1 MTDFIE
7 HDFGGP
13 PFEGPPFEGLA
24 DPRDGRDACGVGFIT
39 RLDAQPGRDILTKTF
54 EALGNLAHRG
64 AIDAD
69 GKTGDGAG
77 ILTAIPHAYYVEQA
91 HRVGKVLPQDGTF
104 AVMMIFYPQ
113 DDAEA
118 NSCRQIIKDVLH
130 KYGILDLWSRVVPV
144 DESVLGEKAA
154 SVRPIIHQRFLE
166 KPIFVTVDEFEHLL
180 FLIRKEIETIV
191 ADHSHR
197 DFYIPSLSS
206 RTIVHKGLFVGNQ
219 ICDYYRDLKEDA
231 FISPFAL
238 FHQRYST
245 NTFPSW
251 ALAQPFR
258 MVAHNG
264 EINTIRANRNWMR
277 ARELADQPRLWLPSE
292 HALKH
297 FIVAGLSDSASF
309 DNALEAYVHGGRGI
323 LHSIIHMMPE
333 AWQQQPQIEPQLK
346 AFYEYHA
353 CLSEQWDGPAAMSFT
368 DGKVLGA
375 ILDRNGLRPAR
386 YKITS
391 DYLFVCSEMGCVSFA
406 TRDVVENGKLSPGKV
421 IGFNLQERRILKNG
435 DIKSHLA
442 ALQPYGNWVKKN
454 VHCVEETLAARDA
467 SIYEENSTLDNATT
481 ECLKRVFAYTLEDV
495 DLILHPMFQEGKEP
509 LGSMGDDTPLAVFS
523 VKPRLLYHYFRQ
535 LFAQVTNPPIDSIRE
550 KSVTSL
556 RMYLGRSGNIFN
568 ETPQHAL
575 QMRVRSPVVT
585 KTVFDTI
592 CHHPDFPSATLSAR
606 FKVEEGPEVLADVL
620 MSLGMAAEKAIDDG
634 KSLIILSDRYV
645 DSAHAPIP
653 MLLAV
658 SSVHHHLI
666 RVGKRLNISLLV
678 ETGEAR
684 EVHHMACL
692 IGFGASVIYPYLA
705 LKQAEDFG
713 GVSAIENYIKACETG
728 ILKIMSKMGISVLQ
742 SYHAAQLF
750 EAVGLSDA
758 LINYHFFGTPNKI
771 SGASLVDIAEDYL
784 SWHAK
789 AFSAEPNNVLDVGG
803 YYRFRRGNDFHAF
816 NPDTVRALH
825 KAVSDNDA
833 VAYATYRDLVNH
845 RPPTVLRDLLDIKK
859 GEKALAVAEV
869 ESIASVIE
877 RFCTPGISYG
887 AISKEV
893 HEDFAIAMNRLG
905 AKSDSGEG
913 GEDPTRFEIL
923 ENGDSKNSAIKQV
936 ASGRFGVTAYYLSR
950 ANELE
955 IKIAQG
961 AKPGEGGQLP
971 GHKVS
976 TDIARIRHSTPGV
989 TLISPPPHHDIYSIE
1004 DLSQLIY
1011 DLKQANPKAKVC
1023 VKLVAEDGVGT
1034 IAAGVVKAHAD
1045 VILISGYDGGTGA
1058 SSLSSIKHAGLPW
1071 ELGLAEAQQVLT
1083 RNGLRE
1089 RVILRVDGGFK
1100 TGLDVV
1106 KAALLGAE
1114 EFGFGTVALIAVGC
1128 VMVRQCHLNTCP
1140 VGVATQDPV
1149 LRAKYKG
1156 SPDRVISFFSFV
1168 AQEVRMTLAEM
1179 GFSKLTDIIGRTD
1192 LLEQIPGLREHVQP
1206 KLRKINLRRFLTGP
1220 PADYRG
1226 ARFHTRDRNDWD
1238 GETPFDHQ
1246 VIRDAQSILQ
1256 SGEGHLSLAYLVRN
1270 VHRSVGTQL
1279 SYEIVNRFG
1288 PGGLPQGQIT
1298 VSLLGTVGQSF
1309 GAFAMST
1316 LKLDLVGEANDYVGK
1331 GLSGAVVTIRPPE
1344 DSQFTPEDN
1353 IICGNTCLYGATSG
1367 SLFVNGRAGE
1377 RFAVR
1382 NSGALA
1388 VVEGV
1393 GDHGCEYMTGG
1404 FVLVLGEVGT
1414 NFGAGMTGGQA
1425 CVYDA
1430 RQTFR
1435 TCFNPLDVEIF
1446 SMDWQST
1453 EGQVFYDLLVKH
1465 KQMTNS
1471 PLAGRLLKNW
1481 QKEKKKFLSVV
1492 PKESLV
1498 KLESSQVVSKT

>member
-7 HDFGGP
+7 QN
-13 PFEGPPFEGLA
+13 FEGLA
-24 DPRDGRDACGVGFIT
+24 DPRDQRDACGVGFIAQ
-39 RLDAQPGRDILTKTF
+39 LDVKPSRDILSKTF

-64 AIDAD
+64 AVDAD

-91 HRVGKVLPQDGTF
+91 RRAGKVLPQDETF

-118 NSCRQIIKDVLH
+118 NSCRQIIKDVLY
-130 KYGILDLWSRVVPV
+130 KYNIVDLWTRVVPV
-144 DESVLGEKAA
+144 NESVLGEKAA
-154 SVRPIIHQRFLE
+154 SVRPIIQQKFLE
-166 KPIFVTVDEFEHLL
+166 KPLFVTVDEFEHLL

-206 RTIVHKGLFVGNQ
+206 RTVIHKGLFVGNQ
-219 ICDYYRDLKEDA
+219 IRDYYLDLQDDA

-264 EINTIRANRNWMR
+264 EINTIRGNRNWMR
-277 ARELADQPRLWLPSE
+277 ARELADQPRLWVPGE
-292 HALKH
+292 YALKH

-309 DNALEAYVHGGRGI
+309 DNALETYVHGGRGI
-323 LHSIIHMMPE
+323 FHSIIHMMPE
-333 AWQQQPQIEPQLK
+333 AWQQQPHIDAQLK

-353 CLSEQWDGPAAMSFT
+353 CVSEQWDGPAAMSFT
-368 DGKVLGA
+368 DGKVIGA
-375 ILDRNGLRPAR
+375 VLDRNGLRPAR
-386 YKITS
+386 YKITK

-406 TRDVVENGKLSPGKV
+406 TADVVENGKLSPGKI
-421 IGFNLQERRILKNG
+421 IGFDLQTKRILKN
-435 DIKSHLA
+435 DAIKSHLA
-442 ALQPYGNWVKKN
+442 AGQPYGEWVDKY
-454 VHCVEETLAARDA
+454 VHCVEETLTARGV
-467 SIYEENSTLDNATT
+467 SIYEENSTLDD
-481 ECLKRVFAYTLEDV
+481 EKMERLKRIFAYTLEDV
-495 DLILHPMFQEGKEP
+495 DLILNPMFQEGKEP
-509 LGSMGDDTPLAVFS
+509 LGSMGDDTPLAIFS
-523 VKPRLLYHYFRQ
+523 AKPRLLYNYFRQ
-535 LFAQVTNPPIDSIRE
+535 LFAQVTNPPIDPIRE

-556 RMYLGRSGNIFN
+556 RMYLGRSGNVFD
-568 ETPQHAL
+568 ETPQHAQ
-575 QMRVRSPVVT
+575 QMRVRGPVVA
-585 KTVFDTI
+585 KTVFDHI
-592 CHHPDFPSATLSAR
+592 RHHPDFPSATLSAQ
-606 FKVEEGPEVLADVL
+606 FKIEEGPETLADVL
-620 MSLGMAAEKAIDDG
+620 MDLGMAAEKAIDDG
-634 KSLIILSDRYV
+634 KSLIILSDRRV
-645 DSAHAPIP
+645 DAAHAPIP

-658 SSVHHHLI
+658 SSVHQHLV
-666 RVGKRLNISLLV
+666 RAGKRLNISLLV

-684 EVHHMACL
+684 EIHHMACL
-692 IGFGASVIYPYLA
+692 IGFGASVIYPYLV

-713 GVSAIENYIKACETG
+713 GSSAIENYIKACEAG
-728 ILKIMSKMGISVLQ
+728 ILKIMSKMGISTLQ

-750 EAVGLSDA
+750 ESVGLSDA
-758 LINYHFFGTPNKI
+758 LINYHFFGTSNKI
-771 SGASLVDIAEDYL
+771 SGANLTDIAEDYL
-784 SWHAK
+784 GWHAK
-789 AFSAEPNNVLDVGG
+789 AFQADLNNVLDVGG
-803 YYRFRRGNDFHAF
+803 YYRFRRGHDFHAF

-825 KAVSDNDA
+825 KAVSDNDS
-833 VAYATYRDLVNH
+833 VAYRIYRDLVNR
-845 RPPTVLRDLLDIKK
+845 RPPLVLRDLLEIKK
-859 GEKALAVAEV
+859 GKMALSVDDV
-869 ESIASVIE
+869 EPISDVVE

-913 GEDPTRFEIL
+913 GEDPARFEIL

-976 TDIARIRHSTPGV
+976 IDIARIRHSTPGV

-1004 DLSQLIY
+1004 DLAQLIY

-1058 SSLSSIKHAGLPW
+1058 SPLSSIKHAGLPW

-1106 KAALLGAE
+1106 KAALLGGE
-1114 EFGFGTVALIAVGC
+1114 EFGFGTAAMIAVGC

-1156 SPDRVISFFSFV
+1156 TPERVVNFFSFV
-1168 AQEVRMTLAEM
+1168 AQEVRMILAEM
-1179 GFSKLTDIIGRTD
+1179 GFKKLTDIIGRTD
-1192 LLEQIPGLREHVQP
+1192 LLEQIPGLRDHAQP
-1206 KLRKINLRRFLTGP
+1206 KLRKINLRRFLAGP
-1220 PADYRG
+1220 SEDYKG
-1226 ARFHTRDRNDWD
+1226 ALFHTQERNDWKD
-1238 GETPFDHQ
+1238 ETPFDLQ
-1246 VIRDAQSILQ
+1246 VIREAETVLKTGQGQMTLT
-1256 SGEGHLSLAYLVRN
+1256 YPVRN

-1279 SYEIVNRFG
+1279 SYEIVNHFG
-1288 PGGLPQGQIT
+1288 PNGLPQGQIT
-1298 VSLLGTVGQSF
+1298 LSLVGTVGQSF
-1309 GAFAMST
+1309 GAFAMKT
-1316 LKLDLVGEANDYVGK
+1316 LRLDLVGEANDYVGK
-1331 GLSGAVVTIRPPE
+1331 GLSGAVMTIRPPQ
-1344 DSQFTPEDN
+1344 DSRFKAEDN

-1382 NSGALA
+1382 NSGAHA

-1414 NFGAGMTGGQA
+1414 NFGAGMTSGYA

-1430 RQTFR
+1430 DQKLKNY
-1435 TCFNPLDVEIF
+1435 FNPLDVEIL
-1446 SMDWQST
+1446 SMDWQSQ
-1453 EGQVFYDLLVKH
+1453 EGKIFYDLLVQHEK
-1465 KQMTNS
+1465 MTNS
-1471 PLAGRLLKNW
+1471 ALAKRLLQNW
-1481 QKEKKKFLSVV
+1481 QNEKLKFHCVV
-1492 PKESLV
+1492 PKESLA
-1498 KLESSQVVSKT
+1498 KQTPSQVVSKA